1 MAPDWRRLPRGQRLL
16 SVRTWLGKGGG
27 HGKSNE
33 VIMPHSNVDE
43 AVAQEAVD
51 VATLIAENASLR
63 DRLLRALADAENTR
77 RRAERTEEEAR
88 QYAISDFAREL
99 LMVADNLKRTIA
111 AAAERSETVEDDRL
125 IEGVRATERLLEQT
139 LGRFGVRK
147 IDALGKRFDPSLH
160 EAVME
165 ADDASQPPG
174 TVVRV
179 LEDGYTIQDRLLRP
193 ARVVVAR
200 RGLKKTAASQS
211 EPAEAEGGPAQARI

>member
-1 MAPDWRRLPRGQRLL
+1 
-16 SVRTWLGKGGG
+16 
-27 HGKSNE
+27 
-33 VIMPHSNVDE
+33 MPHSNVDE

-77 RRAERTEEEAR
+77 RRAERTAEEAR

-99 LMVADNLKRTIA
+99 LTVVDNLKRTIA
-111 AAAERSETVEDDRL
+111 AAAQHPETVEDDTL

-139 LGRFGVRK
+139 LSRFGVRK

-160 EAVME
+160 EVVME
-165 ADDASQPPG
+165 ADNASRPPG
-174 TVVRV
+174 TVIRV
-179 LEDGYTIQDRLLRP
+179 VEDGYTIHDRLLRP

-200 RGLKKTAASQS
+200 RGLNATSAS
-211 EPAEAEGGPAQARI
+211 

>member
-1 MAPDWRRLPRGQRLL
+1 
-16 SVRTWLGKGGG
+16 
-27 HGKSNE
+27 
-33 VIMPHSNVDE
+33 MPHSNVDE

-63 DRLLRALADAENTR
+63 DRLLRALADAENIR
-77 RRAERTEEEAR
+77 RRAERTAEEAR

-99 LMVADNLKRTIA
+99 LMVADNLERTIA
-111 AAAERSETVEDDRL
+111 AAAERTETVEDDAL
-125 IEGVRATERLLEQT
+125 IEGVRATKRLLEQT
-139 LGRFGVRK
+139 LSHFGVRK
-147 IDALGKRFDPSLH
+147 IEALGKRFDPSLH

-165 ADDASQPPG
+165 ADDPSQPPG

-179 LEDGYTIQDRLLRP
+179 LEDGYTIHDRLLRP

-211 EPAEAEGGPAQARI
+211 KPAEAEGGPRSSEDLR

>member
-1 MAPDWRRLPRGQRLL
+1 
-16 SVRTWLGKGGG
+16 
-27 HGKSNE
+27 
-33 VIMPHSNVDE
+33 MPHSNVDE

-63 DRLLRALADAENTR
+63 DRLLRALADAENIR
-77 RRAERTEEEAR
+77 RRAERTAEEAR
-88 QYAISDFAREL
+88 QYATSDFAREL

-111 AAAERSETVEDDRL
+111 AAAERPETVEDDIL

-139 LGRFGVRK
+139 LSRFGVRK
-147 IDALGKRFDPSLH
+147 IDALGKRFNPSLH

-165 ADDASQPPG
+165 ADDTSQPPG

-179 LEDGYTIQDRLLRP
+179 VEDGYTIHDRLLRP

-200 RGLKKTAASQS
+200 SGSNATSTS
-211 EPAEAEGGPAQARI
+211 EPEPAEADSGSHSGEDLT

>member
-1 MAPDWRRLPRGQRLL
+1 
-16 SVRTWLGKGGG
+16 
-27 HGKSNE
+27 
-33 VIMPHSNVDE
+33 MPHSNVDE

-77 RRAERTEEEAR
+77 RRAERTAEEAR

-99 LMVADNLKRTIA
+99 LTVVDNLKRTIA
-111 AAAERSETVEDDRL
+111 AAAQHPETVEDDTL

-139 LGRFGVRK
+139 LSRFGVRK

-160 EAVME
+160 EVVME
-165 ADDASQPPG
+165 ADNASQPPG
-174 TVVRV
+174 TVIRV
-179 LEDGYTIQDRLLRP
+179 VEDGYTIHDRLLRP

-200 RGLKKTAASQS
+200 RGLNATSAS
-211 EPAEAEGGPAQARI
+211 